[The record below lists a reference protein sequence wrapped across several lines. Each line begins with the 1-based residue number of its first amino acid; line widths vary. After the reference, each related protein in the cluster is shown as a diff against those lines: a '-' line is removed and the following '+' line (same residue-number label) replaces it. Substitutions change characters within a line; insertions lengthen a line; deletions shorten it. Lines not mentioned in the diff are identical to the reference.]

1 MIDLHSHIMYGVDD
15 GVRTI
20 EGSLILLRKAS
31 LNGITDIVLT
41 PHYIKDTDYDIDNLE
56 KKRRLEILKEELRK
70 TKIDINLY
78 LGNEVYIDDDITS
91 LIENGNIAT
100 INNSRYVLMELPLN
114 QEFPF
119 LEEVLNKLK
128 KRNLRPIIAHP
139 ERYVIYYNDYDFFDN
154 LIKSGCLFQC
164 NIGSLYG
171 DYGRNSKKMLIGLL
185 KRDMVHF
192 FGSDVH
198 HASSNIYERDIE
210 KDLYKVVKDFDKVD
224 KLLKGNA
231 LKVLKNQEVK

>member
-231 LKVLKNQEVK
+231 LKELKNQEVK

>member
-70 TKIDINLY
+70 TKIDINIY